1 MRTPTRTSTRT
12 PSRTPGRTSTRTS
25 ARVAGVL
32 TGLALALGG
41 AALAAPAAHAD
52 VTACINQVERE
63 LQGGEAPDSVRMACY
78 VGLTGDSEQ
87 CETGLTA
94 SGVTDGTA
102 VSACRVAPQ

>member
-1 MRTPTRTSTRT
+1 MRTSTATPTRI
-12 PSRTPGRTSTRTS
+12 
-25 ARVAGVL
+25 AAVL

-78 VGLTGDSEQ
+78 IGLTGDHEQ
-87 CETGLTA
+87 CVTGLTA
-94 SGVTDGTA
+94 SGVTNGTA